1 MILTDTKPKNYISAA
16 QYQVHFEDWDT
27 LRSII
32 EDPIYSQVLVI
43 ADENTEKLCLHI
55 LFENIARQVRVLTF
69 PAGEKHKNLMTCH
82 MIFEKML
89 QKNIDRNCLVVLLGG
104 GVVGDMGGFCS
115 ATFKRGLPFIYL
127 PTTLLSQVDA
137 SIGGKLGVDV
147 NGIKNVAGIFQNPKN
162 VFVFTEFLQTLPEI
176 HIRNGFA
183 EMIKHWL
190 IADRETFDTAHAH
203 RDFIYKNYKNCIE
216 SSLQIKL
223 NITEKDPKEKGIR
236 KILNFGHTIGHAIES
251 LSILKSEDLLH
262 GEAIAIGMICE
273 SYISYRMNL
282 LSEEEIFKI
291 REYIISIFGHH
302 PKWVNDPAFLVELMY
317 HDKKNRNG
325 KIQFSLLEGIGYAVY
340 NWEIPE
346 DIIYESLYFYKQ
358 KL

>member
-1 MILTDTKPKNYISAA
+1 M
-16 QYQVHFEDWDT
+16 
-27 LRSII
+27 
-32 EDPIYSQVLVI
+32 
-43 ADENTEKLCLHI
+43 
-55 LFENIARQVRVLTF
+55 
-69 PAGEKHKNLMTCH
+69 
-82 MIFEKML
+82 
-89 QKNIDRNCLVVLLGG
+89 
-104 GVVGDMGGFCS
+104 
-115 ATFKRGLPFIYL
+115 
-127 PTTLLSQVDA
+127 
-137 SIGGKLGVDV
+137 
-147 NGIKNVAGIFQNPKN
+147 
-162 VFVFTEFLQTLPEI
+162 
-176 HIRNGFA
+176 
-183 EMIKHWL
+183 
-190 IADRETFDTAHAH
+190 
-203 RDFIYKNYKNCIE
+203 
-216 SSLQIKL
+216 
-223 NITEKDPKEKGIR
+223 
-236 KILNFGHTIGHAIES
+236 NFGHTIGHAIES